1 MKELV
6 IVSGKGGTGKTSLTA
21 AFAFLSK
28 NKVLCDA
35 DVDASNLH
43 LLMSPQI
50 KQRHEFSSGH
60 SAVIDQQRCSKCGTC
75 RDLCQW
81 NAISP
86 DFHVD
91 TLQCEGCGVC
101 VHLCPEQAIDF
112 PIDKAGDWYISET
125 RFGKMVHA
133 RLGIGEESSGKLVTR
148 VRKEAR
154 TIAESNCAELILTD
168 GPPGI
173 GCPVIASVGGATAL
187 LVVTEPTL
195 SGWHDAKRML
205 SLAARFRIPCMI
217 VINKY
222 DLNPEQSKRI
232 EAHALTKQVAM
243 AGKLPF
249 DHLFNKAMIKGK
261 TIFEYN
267 GCSDIC
273 QQVRQVWE
281 NVNGMLYQQ
290 TAPARG

>member
-43 LLMSPQI
+43 LLMKPQI
-50 KQRHEFSSGH
+50 QQRFEFSSGN
-60 SAVIDQQRCSKCGTC
+60 SAVINPQRCIECGTC
-75 RDLCQW
+75 IDLCQW
-81 NAISP
+81 DAI
-86 DFHVD
+86 DTGFCVD
-91 TLQCEGCGVC
+91 DLKCEGCGVC
-101 VHLCPEQAIDF
+101 VYLCPEQAIDF
-112 PIDKAGDWYISET
+112 PVNKAGDWFISET

-154 TIAESNCAELILTD
+154 SIAESNHADLILTD

-187 LVVTEPTL
+187 LVVTEPTV
-195 SGWHDAKRML
+195 SGWHDTKRML
-205 SLAARFRIPCMI
+205 LLAAGFKIPCMI

-222 DLNPEQSKRI
+222 DLNIAQSETI
-232 EAHALTKQVAM
+232 EKHALAGQVSVV
-243 AGKLPF
+243 GKLPY
-249 DHLFNKAMIKGK
+249 DHLFNEAMIMGK

-267 GCSDIC
+267 GYSNTCAL
-273 QQVRQVWE
+273 VEQVWE
-281 NVNGMLYQQ
+281 NVKEKLYQQ
-290 TAPARG
+290 KTPVRG